1 MTISHISLDRESY
14 HFGDSW
20 KSLKV
25 SKPTL
30 IRLRYA
36 DVSHLNQDLKW
47 ILNMNSKPSFNLS
60 HKSSIQYRLHRKF
73 RRGFSHFVLL
83 LWIRRNRIVFPF
95 RVSKWLQKLRSR
107 TQFNPWNRAFAR
119 KINKLCIVRL
129 TQLDKK
135 RVGNL
140 HQHNKI
146 YEWMWNVHMNTTA

>member
-1 MTISHISLDRESY
+1 MILDRKRY

-47 ILNMNSKPSFNLS
+47 ILYMNSKPSFNLN

-73 RRGFSHFVLL
+73 GGGFSRFVLL
-83 LWIRRNRIVFPF
+83 LWIRRNRIVFPY
-95 RVSKWLQKLRSR
+95 RVSKWLQKLRSL

-119 KINKLCIVRL
+119 KMNKYCVTYTRNWIE
-129 TQLDKK
+129 KK
-135 RVGNL
+135 KEL
-140 HQHNKI
+140 EI
-146 YEWMWNVHMNTTA
+146 YEYNNVWMDVKCAYE